1 MTAIRTAYRKG
12 EDVKKLVEE
21 AVTET
26 LRGGDAEMVRLYVA
40 ACTERMA
47 PLFVGLRVGAPGRE
61 DDVDFYAES
70 VRDLWHADRPLSD
83 GAERV
88 RVLERF
94 PELQPTDDEV
104 VTDVV
109 GINTFFAALVLRYA
123 LLANGSGSV
132 DDAVSCGHAALTAMG
147 MLDQNVFGAGFL
159 AQEHGLQALSVSG
172 DAAGLWEASIG
183 AGRERFRTVLG
194 RTAGSLG

>member
-1 MTAIRTAYRKG
+1 M
-12 EDVKKLVEE
+12 KKLVDE
-21 AVTET
+21 AVVET
-26 LRGGDAEMVRLYVA
+26 LRGGDGEMVRLYVA

-47 PLFVGLRVGAPGRE
+47 PLFVGLRVGSAGRE
-61 DDVDFYAES
+61 GDVDFYLES
-70 VRDLWHADRPLSD
+70 VRNLWHVDRPRSD
-83 GAERV
+83 APERV

-94 PELQPTDDEV
+94 PELRPADDEV

-123 LLANGSGSV
+123 LLANGSGSA

-147 MLDQNVFGAGFL
+147 MMDQNVLGAGFL
-159 AQEHGLQALSVSG
+159 AQEHGLQSLSVSG
-172 DAAGLWEASIG
+172 DVAGLWEASTE

-194 RTAGSLG
+194 RTVGSLG